1 MCVRNPP
8 AGSEKC
14 VGFTHVWDT
23 IYRGLKKNVWGALT
37 CHFCQ
42 LFKAALKIS
51 HFSVFIYHTTCG
63 PGWVGWG
70 RQGHEEGMVSQGAR
84 TSLEHGRRTRL
95 PLLWCRIEPWVLQA
109 HGAAGRTDCR
119 PNVVCVAEGKC
130 SREHC
135 CRHCHLLI
143 LSVQSIRLY
152 SLTHRN
158 TSTEILQ
165 VSCQSQR
172 LGAAAGV
179 AAAGGENCTNI
190 TTQGTAHPS
199 GLPEPAA
206 EYRAGPRRARHSPWA
221 PTPGPF
227 CSFCC

>member
-1 MCVRNPP
+1 M
-8 AGSEKC
+8 G
-14 VGFTHVWDT
+14 VG
-23 IYRGLKKNVWGALT
+23 RGLHVSARGRCRRTANWIDKVFVYPVRRVLYANSQWLTVEFAGA
-37 CHFCQ
+37 
-42 LFKAALKIS
+42 A
-51 HFSVFIYHTTCG
+51 VM
-63 PGWVGWG
+63 VGWG

-130 SREHC
+130 SRGHC

-143 LSVQSIRLY
+143 LAVQSVCLY

-165 VSCQSQR
+165 VSC
-172 LGAAAGV
+172 
-179 AAAGGENCTNI
+179 
-190 TTQGTAHPS
+190 
-199 GLPEPAA
+199 
-206 EYRAGPRRARHSPWA
+206 
-221 PTPGPF
+221 
-227 CSFCC
+227 